1 MDVQFAEEIYRVS
14 LTGRLNQ
21 ARTAAERQQLYLAT
35 FISPTSAETAEY
47 PRKFLLVALTAFF
60 LHDGLVGRCVG
71 VFTACAT
78 GVDGAA

>member
-14 LTGRLNQ
+14 LTALNQ

-47 PRKFLLVALTAFF
+47 PRKVLLVALTAFF
-60 LHDGLVGRCVG
+60 CMMGWSVGALVYYSLRDRG
-71 VFTACAT
+71 
-78 GVDGAA
+78 